1 MFMIMDLS
9 MKSKKKKKILMI
21 KFKKFKFSLLRIKK
35 MILKDLIAKQ
45 LKELKKNKNMIRNIK
60 I

>member
-45 LKELKKNKNMIRNIK
+45 LKELKKNKKMIRNIK

>member
-1 MFMIMDLS
+1 MSMIMDLS
-9 MKSKKKKKILMI
+9 MKNKKKKKILMI
-21 KFKKFKFSLLRIKK
+21 KFKKFKLSLLRIKK

-45 LKELKKNKNMIRNIK
+45 LKELKKNKKMIRNIK

>member
-21 KFKKFKFSLLRIKK
+21 KFKRFKFSLLRIKK

>member
-1 MFMIMDLS
+1 
-9 MKSKKKKKILMI
+9 MKNKKKKKIQMI
-21 KFKKFKFSLLRIKK
+21 KFKKFKFNLLKIKK

-45 LKELKKNKNMIRNIK
+45 QKELKKNKKMIRNIR

>member
-1 MFMIMDLS
+1 
-9 MKSKKKKKILMI
+9 MKNKKKKKILMI

-45 LKELKKNKNMIRNIK
+45 LKELKKNKKMIRNIK